1 MNRDDQAP
9 VADQQRAARRLF
21 HQPDA
26 PRHWL
31 VTQPHLATHATHGD
45 ALPLSAQDELLKR
58 FDIHIKSPKSRND
71 DGDDDDDGDDHG
83 DGGGDDGGDRDGDGD
98 GDSDGDGDG
107 DGDRDADGDGDGDG
121 GGDGV
126 IVIIFSLLILF
137 Q

>member
-83 DGGGDDGGDRDGDGD
+83 DGDDDGPGDGADDGDDGDDDDDADDGDD
-98 GDSDGDGDG
+98 DDVDDDDEDISK
-107 DGDRDADGDGDGDG
+107 
-121 GGDGV
+121 GV
-126 IVIIFSLLILF
+126 FF
-137 Q
+137 TGM